1 MTLKN
6 MSEEM
11 TQERPGERELRLIAQ
26 TSKSVVE
33 MLVNLSNNML
43 QAYDWH
49 FGNIAF
55 ENKSTEGSTKL
66 KGLKLIV
73 WEGNGMA
80 NAQQTERGR
89 MRHAF
94 DAFRNGFME
103 FEEKGYIKSDDKS
116 VKSIWS
122 SAMQIMGEVL
132 GTWWTPWNKVTGE
145 DIESPLPNDE
155 NLQDLADRLK
165 NAVEDLTQQLAMP
178 TTKMKQRTRM
188 PWRSGGKR

>member
-1 MTLKN
+1 

-11 TQERPGERELRLIAQ
+11 NQERPGERELRLIAQ
-26 TSKSVVE
+26 TFKSVVE

-43 QAYDWH
+43 QAYDLH

-94 DAFRNGFME
+94 DAVNVQPAARLALAFHL
-103 FEEKGYIKSDDKS
+103 S
-116 VKSIWS
+116 SI
-122 SAMQIMGEVL
+122 
-132 GTWWTPWNKVTGE
+132 
-145 DIESPLPNDE
+145 SPFLI
-155 NLQDLADRLK
+155 
-165 NAVEDLTQQLAMP
+165 
-178 TTKMKQRTRM
+178 
-188 PWRSGGKR
+188 